1 MDYYEIKSKDEL
13 LSKYSKG
20 YSTLKDI
27 VDKINDEI
35 INYAPDLENAW
46 TIKEHIAHLVDTEVN
61 VFVRFKR
68 AILNPG
74 TTLDLGRGDIETSNK
89 VLDYAS
95 QNLDDLLGLFGLIRK
110 IIFNNAKKIKEED
123 FEKYYI
129 KHVNHPT
136 FGKTNLKFI
145 LSISIQHLDK
155 HLEFINR
162 NINLYKMVKNLKYK
176 GLI

>member
-27 VDKINDEI
+27 IDKLNDEI
-35 INYAPDLENAW
+35 INYVPDLENAW

-61 VFVRFKR
+61 GFVRFKR

-95 QNLDDLLGLFGLIRK
+95 QNLNDLLNLFGLIRK
-110 IIFNNAKKIKEED
+110 IIFDNAKKMKEED
-123 FEKYYI
+123 FEKYNV

-136 FGKTNLKFI
+136 FGKTNLRFI
-145 LSISIQHLDK
+145 LSICVQHLEK